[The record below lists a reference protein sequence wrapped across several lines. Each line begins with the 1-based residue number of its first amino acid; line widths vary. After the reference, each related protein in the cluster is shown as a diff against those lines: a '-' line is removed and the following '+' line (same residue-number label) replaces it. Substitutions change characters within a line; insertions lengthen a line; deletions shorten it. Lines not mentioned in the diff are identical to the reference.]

1 MCGDDKSQTLA
12 DCIIDLGGGGGGG
25 TGGVS
30 FGLPTL
36 NGLAFSVSLEMSEGG
51 CLLLF
56 ASCALIAS

>member
-1 MCGDDKSQTLA
+1 MCDDDRSQTLV
-12 DCIIDLGGGGGGG
+12 DCIIDLGGGGGG

-30 FGLPTL
+30 FGLPIL
-36 NGLAFSVSLEMSEGG
+36 NGLAFSVSLEISDGG

>member
-1 MCGDDKSQTLA
+1 MCGEDKSQTLA
-12 DCIIDLGGGGGGG
+12 DCIIDLGGGGGG

-36 NGLAFSVSLEMSEGG
+36 RGLGLNGSLAMSDVV

-56 ASCALIAS
+56 ASCALMAS